1 MKTPNVFNVLFRS
14 VDSANAALPQ
24 SCNYNLGS
32 VLQNAPN
39 LINFQKQAFCKIKVR
54 YFAIKAKVA
63 TGQPLNAVGH
73 IEIRLNVPNPNTLH
87 TQPAASK
94 HNMQSSSLI
103 GIVPTTNANF
113 TYCNDT
119 FDNDYIYIANPFQGD
134 INISLFNAGNGNVLE
149 DLNTNH
155 PYVLLLE
162 VCFDD
167 NPAQVNDNSGKL
179 NTNMVDY
186 NLNGGYKY

>member
-1 MKTPNVFNVLFRS
+1 MKTPNIFNILFRS
-14 VDSANAALPQ
+14 ADSANATLPQ

-32 VLQNAPN
+32 VLKNAPN
-39 LINFQKQAFCKIKVR
+39 LINFQKQAYCKIKVR
-54 YFAIKAKVA
+54 YFSIKAVHGA
-63 TGQPLNAVGH
+63 GNPLQNIGT

-87 TQPAASK
+87 TRPATSK
-94 HNMQSSSLI
+94 HNMESSSLI
-103 GIVPTTNANF
+103 GVVPTEDAGFTHGNAA
-113 TYCNDT
+113 Y
-119 FDNDYIYIANPFQGD
+119 DNEYFYVANPFQGD
-134 INISLFNAGNGNVLE
+134 INISLFNAGDGNLIE
-149 DLNTNH
+149 DLTNNH